1 MNQKKLKVTVYSDYI
16 CPFCYIGFH
25 RIEKLKQKYDLDVEW
40 QPFELHP
47 EIPKNGITVN
57 ELLFPRGYIET
68 VMANVKRLA
77 EEDGITLKL
86 SDKLPNSRLA
96 LMISEFARNEG
107 KFDEFHRLVFENY
120 WKEGKD
126 IGDIDFLLELA
137 ASIGLNKQDILDY
150 IKSDEPLMRVK
161 ASTDELGR
169 CGINGVPT
177 FLIGDRFIIGAQP
190 YVIFEKVI
198 NDILDKE
205 KISVD

>member
-1 MNQKKLKVTVYSDYI
+1 MNEKKLKVTVYSDYI
-16 CPFCYIGFH
+16 CPFCFIGYH
-25 RIEKLKQKYDLDVEW
+25 RVEKLKEQYNLDVEW

-57 ELLFPRGYIET
+57 QLLFPRGYIET

-77 EEDGITLKL
+77 EEDGITFKL

-120 WKEGKD
+120 WKKGKD
-126 IGDIDFLLELA
+126 IGSIDLLLDLA
-137 ASIGLNKQDILDY
+137 ESIGLNRNKILDY
-150 IKSDEPLMRVK
+150 IKSDEPLKRVK
-161 ASTDELGR
+161 ESTDELGR

-177 FLIGDRFIIGAQP
+177 FLIGDKFIIGAQP
-190 YVIFEKVI
+190 YEVFEKVI
-198 NDILDKE
+198 NSILDE
-205 KISVD
+205 EESSVN